1 MYLLQIVYYYH
12 DGCSYLYKPP
22 SPFPLFLEDSS
33 STQYKTHV
41 CNSENRIR
49 TCVIVHL
56 VVALNMHLGK
66 KFFPLSKMQKKS
78 ALREGQCVDV
88 CSKYFRDLP
97 TIFFSKRKRVTGEE
111 VPGDARAISKLNYVC
126 RCKRTAKKNMG
137 ERESIKFWVGLA

>member
-66 KFFPLSKMQKKS
+66 KFFPLSKMQKKKV
-78 ALREGQCVDV
+78 RCVWGSV
-88 CSKYFRDLP
+88 
-97 TIFFSKRKRVTGEE
+97 
-111 VPGDARAISKLNYVC
+111 
-126 RCKRTAKKNMG
+126 
-137 ERESIKFWVGLA
+137 